1 MAQAP
6 KRSISRPMKSLL
18 RSPLVAAVLGFLIW
32 SWMALVAYTIRWR
45 IVGAED
51 ARAALGGGPSG
62 IVLACW
68 HETILMMPSGWYRSI
83 QGWPERGGHRLAMM
97 VSLSPDGIAVAN
109 AVVRLDI
116 DVVRGSASNKKKA
129 AKDKGG
135 VRAIA
140 EASRRLK
147 DGGVICMT
155 PDGPRGP
162 RRIATAG
169 AVTLA
174 QRAGATVVP
183 YAVSSKPAPRL
194 DTWDKFIIPLPF
206 ARGAIVFGPP
216 IDCPREARLEDLQ
229 QALQTG
235 MDAATRRAEELA
247 GYPTAPDLAGAAL

>member
-1 MAQAP
+1 
-6 KRSISRPMKSLL
+6 MKSLL

-45 IVGAED
+45 IEGAEG
-51 ARAALGGGPSG
+51 ARQSLAGRSTG

-83 QGWPERGGHRLAMM
+83 QGWPERRERLAMM

-116 DVVRGSASNKKKA
+116 DVVRGSASNKKKS

-135 VRAIA
+135 LRAIA
-140 EASRRLK
+140 EASKRLK
-147 DGGVICMT
+147 DGGTICMT

-174 QRAGATVVP
+174 QRAGAAVVP

-194 DTWDKFIIPLPF
+194 DSWDRFIIPLPF

-216 IDCPREARLEDLQ
+216 IECPREARLEDLQ

-247 GYPTAPDLAGAAL
+247 GYPAAPDPAGAAL